1 MPSRR
6 PLVVVP
12 KKWNSD
18 HISVLNLWPSCPR
31 KVVDY
36 GTRVFHCRSC
46 LNMFVDGV
54 TVVCDHGVSS
64 AHDHG
69 TLLLAVEVFSY
80 VKRSFVQYIGQML
93 ATWVKILHS
102 IILAKQQLHVQHT
115 FWYIKEPIGLPH
127 ISLPSLPPYDNNF
140 KRPNFTFYRWER
152 EREILEREIL
162 SRHGSFI
169 SKSYNLRQN
178 WENGILEEHFS
189 KHRSCSVPIFPPP
202 SPWKQWCCVPA
213 PSTFVGSNIELGK
226 VISFHKAAGLEIVL
240 FRRIVYIMGKTF
252 SRSFVQDYSLHKSR
266 VKKNVYIYQ
275 QFRVDINKFEKY
287 IYIYL

>member
-1 MPSRR
+1 MVRCHDTGRQRERQKSNRAFFYMPSRR

-54 TVVCDHGVSS
+54 TIVCDHGVSS

-102 IILAKQQLHVQHT
+102 IMLAKQQLHV
-115 FWYIKEPIGLPH
+115 
-127 ISLPSLPPYDNNF
+127 
-140 KRPNFTFYRWER
+140 
-152 EREILEREIL
+152 EILF
-162 SRHGSFI
+162 RHGSFI

-266 VKKNVYIYQ
+266 VKRNVYIYQ
-275 QFRVDINKFEKY
+275 QFRVDINKFEKN
-287 IYIYL
+287 IYIFIELGTDIW